1 MFFDWADDQW
11 SDPLP
16 KSGTIRNGQLY
27 QLDNSGHHICENDG
41 FLLPT
46 PTANEAKNNPTSPSQ
61 WSRNDSLNVEM
72 AKKMGYTLE
81 TIGKKARL
89 NPLYVQ
95 WMMGF
100 PTGWLDLD
108 P

>member
-1 MFFDWADDQW
+1 M
-11 SDPLP
+11 
-16 KSGTIRNGQLY
+16 IRNGQLF
-27 QLDNSGHHICENDG
+27 QLDNSGRHICENDG

-61 WSRNDSLNVEM
+61 WNRNDSLNVEM

-100 PTGWLDLD
+100 PIGWLD
-108 P
+108 